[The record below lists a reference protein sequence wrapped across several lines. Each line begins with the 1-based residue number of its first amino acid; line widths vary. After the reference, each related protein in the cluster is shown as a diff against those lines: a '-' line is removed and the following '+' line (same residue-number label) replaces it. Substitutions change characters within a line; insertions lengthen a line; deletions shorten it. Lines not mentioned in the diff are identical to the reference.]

1 MAKLSFSEKKKLEE
15 SLKYIP
21 LPKMCDTEDNLWIKT
36 YLKRLP
42 ERYRQEIANLYSIVF
57 LRKLHDRNLHDLK
70 RKGEARRYANALLHN
85 IVHLYEKSNKN
96 DNDC

>member
-1 MAKLSFSEKKKLEE
+1 MAKLSFSERKKLEE

-36 YLKRLP
+36 KLKRLP
-42 ERYRQEIANLYSIVF
+42 ERYRQDIANLYSLIF
-57 LRKLHDRNLHDLK
+57 LKTLHARNLHELK
-70 RKGEARRYANALLHN
+70 RKGEARRQANALLHN
-85 IVHLYEKSNKN
+85 IVDLYEKSNKN